1 MVGLAASYVAAVF
14 YLPPLLPRGG
24 RLKGGPPKGVW
35 YKRVGVISGDIPGG
49 WPGVLHAAA
58 VAVTSMVAAVVMRT
72 FVLATMLASASSFAP
87 APKTQLAMR
96 RPPPTPP
103 RVMPPVMI
111 PHSPLHCVGF
121 PGFPSQASKNWE
133 IAMVCLVPTPHG
145 PTCTSPLDSRAPEA
159 TALAPGA
166 SLEPLASGACPC
178 HVRRHQHNQL
188 PAPPLPRLRRRRNG
202 ARESDTCPFACSPA
216 LRLPPLYSQ

>member
-1 MVGLAASYVAAVF
+1 MVRRQESCC
-14 YLPPLLPRGG
+14 P
-24 RLKGGPPKGVW
+24 
-35 YKRVGVISGDIPGG
+35 
-49 WPGVLHAAA
+49 

-121 PGFPSQASKNWE
+121 PGFPSQGSKNWE

-145 PTCTSPLDSRAPEA
+145 PACTSPLDSRAPEA
-159 TALAPGA
+159 TALAPARLPGAPRLWSPSPLEPAPAMCAVTNTTNSQLHRFRACAGEGTARARAILVRLHAHRLCVYHLCTRNSILTSYNPLHAPGA
-166 SLEPLASGACPC
+166 SAVTRLDRMHFYARSGVP
-178 HVRRHQHNQL
+178 HVMH
-188 PAPPLPRLRRRRNG
+188 
-202 ARESDTCPFACSPA
+202 
-216 LRLPPLYSQ
+216 

>member
-1 MVGLAASYVAAVF
+1 
-14 YLPPLLPRGG
+14 
-24 RLKGGPPKGVW
+24 
-35 YKRVGVISGDIPGG
+35 
-49 WPGVLHAAA
+49 
-58 VAVTSMVAAVVMRT
+58 MVAAVVMRT

-111 PHSPLHCVGF
+111 PHGPLHCVGF

-145 PTCTSPLDSRAPEA
+145 PACTSPLDSRAPEA
-159 TALAPGA
+159 TALAPARLPGA
-166 SLEPLASGACPC
+166 PRLWSPSPLEPAPAMCAVTNTTNSQLHRFRACAGEGTARARAILVRLHAHRLCVYHLCTRNRVLSFTHIKRLGTTTFYGEC
-178 HVRRHQHNQL
+178 HN
-188 PAPPLPRLRRRRNG
+188 APPRSSRPTPPATPASNG
-202 ARESDTCPFACSPA
+202 FESIPTEG
-216 LRLPPLYSQ
+216 L

>member
-1 MVGLAASYVAAVF
+1 MRA
-14 YLPPLLPRGG
+14 PPRARLISRTPPRC
-24 RLKGGPPKGVW
+24 L
-35 YKRVGVISGDIPGG
+35 VGVESCC
-49 WPGVLHAAA
+49 A
-58 VAVTSMVAAVVMRT
+58 VAVTSMVAAVIMRT

-121 PGFPSQASKNWE
+121 PGFPSQGSKNWE

-145 PTCTSPLDSRAPEA
+145 PACTSPLDSRAPEA

-166 SLEPLASGACPC
+166 SLEPLASGAP
-178 HVRRHQHNQL
+178 RL
-188 PAPPLPRLRRRRNG
+188 WSLPLPCAPSPTQPTPSSTASAPAQAKERR
-202 ARESDTCPFACSPA
+202 ARERYLSVCMLTGFAFTTFVLAIAS
-216 LRLPPLYSQ
+216 